1 MRGRGRSIP
10 NQQIENGSGH
20 EHAVDSQQGDEPG
33 AVGDFSAF
41 VDGVHHGPGLIGAV
55 SVEHDAA
62 QWGGKLGEA
71 EVVVVVGVGVFK
83 FF

>member
-1 MRGRGRSIP
+1 MCGRGFPRASTAGG
-10 NQQIENGSGH
+10 EYS
-20 EHAVDSQQGDEPG
+20 S
-33 AVGDFSAF
+33 SALSNET
-41 VDGVHHGPGLIGAV
+41 VAAPC
-55 SVEHDAA
+55 EHDAA